1 MVLDKS
7 IETLEDLVRFLN
19 RKQSFYF
26 KLYDK
31 YLEGDYDRLDD
42 SRKHEAD
49 CNAVC
54 DDIVEC
60 IKAISDEAQVRGI
73 AKKVKFLCTLDG
85 QDEEKYILDEWLLKV
100 VRLLDDK
107 ANWNRMLAPVEGKDM
122 NNAFDAIL
130 FRLTYVAN
138 FLKELSTKTEQEY
151 YGGRRT
157 DVMPYYIGESKLK
170 EHFFYAPPHNEEDEE
185 DDTIIGYIAAVR
197 DYQTQKTKYV
207 DDEGNVCN
215 NKSQAKVFDIKG
227 KADNYS
233 YEHCPEGWT
242 HFVVAVKKSDILKEA
257 EITKYMACCYD
268 PEDYYEETNYI
279 DEDGELSCN
288 SSDAK
293 LFNTEDEAIEYADEI
308 KPIGWMS
315 FAMPFNTTLNESDN
329 TYEAK
334 RLKEMTQAE
343 FNRLAKRRDEFRSQ
357 TAISPAEKNN
367 LYADIKDF
375 EEEFRDLQDTAERLP
390 DAYIDQVCDTASYP
404 FDVAIDEVQNVEDWC
419 SEAEEFLKDD
429 INNWGVMKES
439 KKRFKETA
447 LTSKSKDDKKSMWV
461 AKIYNYD
468 DSWDEYYIDE
478 NGEAVDYPDKA
489 KVFDNEQD
497 AEEWAEENRF
507 YNWGAYASKLSE
519 SKKRF
524 KETVDSTSAAFN
536 LTKLKGYLRFE
547 TNWEYDEDYPED
559 AMLVDKVHEP
569 PRFTVKWIGP
579 KGKKH
584 PNTYCV
590 RTRRDRGESWDWETH
605 YFLKAS
611 DAAEMINLEVGTWER
626 NNESWKFESKEQL
639 FNALPE
645 SIDDFPKNTHQMYR
659 FAKQKHDDTGAVRKH
674 SGDPYWVHPEGVAKV
689 AAAYGGTD
697 IEIQAAMAHDTLE
710 DTNCSYDELEEMF
723 GDEVASIVR
732 EITNDTEEVDR
743 LGKEQ
748 YINLEL
754 ISLSHP
760 ALFVKLCDMY
770 YNQMDFPTEAQKR
783 RIIKNINYLLA
794 NREDDLNENEI
805 ALIEDILQTLLY

>member
-26 KLYDK
+26 KLYDR
-31 YLEGDYDRLDD
+31 YLEGDHNRLDD

-60 IKAISDEAQVRGI
+60 IKAISDEAQIRGV
-73 AKKVKFLCTLDG
+73 AKKPKVLCTLDG
-85 QDEEKYILDEWLLKV
+85 QDEEKYILDEWLLKI
-100 VRLLDDK
+100 VRLLDDE

-130 FRLTYVAN
+130 FRLTWIAN

-157 DVMPYYIGESKLK
+157 DVMPYYIGESKGRRKPLK
-170 EHFFYAPPHNEEDEE
+170 EL
-185 DDTIIGYIAAVR
+185 
-197 DYQTQKTKYV
+197 TQ
-207 DDEGNVCN
+207 D
-215 NKSQAKVFDIKG
+215 
-227 KADNYS
+227 
-233 YEHCPEGWT
+233 
-242 HFVVAVKKSDILKEA
+242 
-257 EITKYMACCYD
+257 
-268 PEDYYEETNYI
+268 
-279 DEDGELSCN
+279 
-288 SSDAK
+288 
-293 LFNTEDEAIEYADEI
+293 
-308 KPIGWMS
+308 
-315 FAMPFNTTLNESDN
+315 
-329 TYEAK
+329 
-334 RLKEMTQAE
+334 E
-343 FNRLAKRRDEFRSQ
+343 FNRLARRRDEFRSQ

-390 DAYIDQVCDTASYP
+390 DSYIDQVCDTASYP
-404 FDVAIDEVQNVEDWC
+404 FDVAIDEVHNVEDWC

-429 INNWGVMKES
+429 INNWGIVKEANLS
-439 KKRFKETA
+439 KKRLKET
-447 LTSKSKDDKKSMWV
+447 
-461 AKIYNYD
+461 
-468 DSWDEYYIDE
+468 
-478 NGEAVDYPDKA
+478 
-489 KVFDNEQD
+489 F
-497 AEEWAEENRF
+497 
-507 YNWGAYASKLSE
+507 
-519 SKKRF
+519 
-524 KETVDSTSAAFN
+524 DSTSAAFS

-547 TNWEYDEDYPED
+547 TKWEYDEDFLED

-579 KGKKH
+579 EGKKH

-590 RTRRDRGESWDWETH
+590 RIRRDTGESWDWETH
-605 YFLKAS
+605 YCLKAS
-611 DAAEMINLEVGTWER
+611 DAAEMINLEVGTWEH
-626 NNESWKFESKEQL
+626 NNMSWKFESKAAL
-639 FNALPE
+639 FDYLLEAIE
-645 SIDDFPKNTHQMYR
+645 DFPKNTHQMYR
-659 FAKQKHDDTGAVRKH
+659 FAKQKHDATGAIRKH
-674 SGDPYWVHPEGVAKV
+674 SGDPYWVHPEGVAKI

-710 DTNCSYDELEEMF
+710 DTNCSYEELEEMF

-732 EITNDTEEVDR
+732 EVTNDTEEVDR

-754 ISLSHP
+754 INLSHP

-770 YNQMDFPTEAQKR
+770 YNQMDFPTDAQKQR
-783 RIIKNINYLLA
+783 MIKNINYLLA

>member
-26 KLYDK
+26 KLYDR
-31 YLEGDYDRLDD
+31 YLEGDHSRLDD

-60 IKAISDEAQVRGI
+60 IKAISDEAQIRGV
-73 AKKVKFLCTLDG
+73 AKKPKVLCTLDG
-85 QDEEKYILDEWLLKV
+85 QDEERCILDEWLLKV
-100 VRLLDDK
+100 VRLLDNE

-130 FRLTYVAN
+130 FRLTWIAN
-138 FLKELSTKTEQEY
+138 FLDEISAKTEDEY

-157 DVMPYYIGESKLK
+157 DVTPYYIGESHSKNL
-170 EHFFYAPPHNEEDEE
+170 
-185 DDTIIGYIAAVR
+185 R
-197 DYQTQKTKYV
+197 DSKRM
-207 DDEGNVCN
+207 N
-215 NKSQAKVFDIKG
+215 
-227 KADNYS
+227 
-233 YEHCPEGWT
+233 
-242 HFVVAVKKSDILKEA
+242 EA
-257 EITKYMACCYD
+257 ETTKYMACCYD

-279 DEDGELSCN
+279 DEDGELRCN

-329 TYEAK
+329 TYKAK

-390 DAYIDQVCDTASYP
+390 DSYIDQVCSTSSYP

-429 INNWGVMKES
+429 INNWGIMKEASLS
-439 KKRFKETA
+439 KKRFKET
-447 LTSKSKDDKKSMWV
+447 
-461 AKIYNYD
+461 
-468 DSWDEYYIDE
+468 
-478 NGEAVDYPDKA
+478 
-489 KVFDNEQD
+489 F
-497 AEEWAEENRF
+497 
-507 YNWGAYASKLSE
+507 
-519 SKKRF
+519 
-524 KETVDSTSAAFN
+524 DSTSAAFN

-547 TNWEYDEDYPED
+547 TNWEYDEDFLED

-579 KGKKH
+579 EGKKH

-590 RTRRDRGESWDWETH
+590 RIRRDTGESWDWETH
-605 YFLKAS
+605 YCLKAS
-611 DAAEMINLEVGTWER
+611 DAAEMINLEVGTWEH
-626 NNESWKFESKEQL
+626 NNMSWKFESKEQL
-639 FNALPE
+639 PNALPE

-659 FAKQKHDDTGAVRKH
+659 FAKQKHDATGAIRKH
-674 SGDPYWVHPEGVAKV
+674 SGDPYWVHPEGVAKI

-732 EITNDTEEVDR
+732 EVTNDTEEVDR

-754 ISLSHP
+754 INLSHP

-770 YNQMDFPTEAQKR
+770 YNQMDFPTDAQKQR
-783 RIIKNINYLLA
+783 MIKNINYLLA

-805 ALIEDILQTLLY
+805 ALIEDILQTLLN

>member
-26 KLYDK
+26 KLYDR
-31 YLEGDYDRLDD
+31 YLEGDHNRLDD

-73 AKKVKFLCTLDG
+73 SKKVKVLCTLDG
-85 QDEEKYILDEWLLKV
+85 QGEERCILDEWLLKV
-100 VRLLDDK
+100 VRLLDDE
-107 ANWNRMLAPVEGKDM
+107 ANWNRMLSPVEGKDM

-130 FRLTYVAN
+130 FRLTWIAN
-138 FLKELSTKTEQEY
+138 FLKELSTKTEDEY

-157 DVMPYYIGESKLK
+157 DTMPYYIGESKLK
-170 EHFFYAPPHNEEDEE
+170 EGLGRGFGQGLFDKDSVLTSKSKDDKKPMWVAKIYNYDDSWEEYYIDENGE
-185 DDTIIGYIAAVR
+185 AV
-197 DYQTQKTKYV
+197 DYLDK
-207 DDEGNVCN
+207 
-215 NKSQAKVFDIKG
+215 AKVFNNEKD
-227 KADNYS
+227 
-233 YEHCPEGWT
+233 
-242 HFVVAVKKSDILKEA
+242 A
-257 EITKYMACCYD
+257 EEWA
-268 PEDYYEETNYI
+268 EENRFYNF
-279 DEDGELSCN
+279 GAYASKLS
-288 SSDAK
+288 
-293 LFNTEDEAIEYADEI
+293 
-308 KPIGWMS
+308 
-315 FAMPFNTTLNESDN
+315 ESK
-329 TYEAK
+329 K
-334 RLKEMTQAE
+334 RLKELTQDE
-343 FNRLAKRRDEFRSQ
+343 FNRLARRRDEFRAQ

-439 KKRFKETA
+439 KKRFKE
-447 LTSKSKDDKKSMWV
+447 
-461 AKIYNYD
+461 
-468 DSWDEYYIDE
+468 
-478 NGEAVDYPDKA
+478 AV
-489 KVFDNEQD
+489 
-497 AEEWAEENRF
+497 
-507 YNWGAYASKLSE
+507 
-519 SKKRF
+519 
-524 KETVDSTSAAFN
+524 
-536 LTKLKGYLRFE
+536 
-547 TNWEYDEDYPED
+547 
-559 AMLVDKVHEP
+559 
-569 PRFTVKWIGP
+569 
-579 KGKKH
+579 
-584 PNTYCV
+584 
-590 RTRRDRGESWDWETH
+590 
-605 YFLKAS
+605 
-611 DAAEMINLEVGTWER
+611 
-626 NNESWKFESKEQL
+626 
-639 FNALPE
+639 
-645 SIDDFPKNTHQMYR
+645 DDFPKNTHQMYR
-659 FAKQKHDDTGAVRKH
+659 FAKQKHDATGAIRKH
-674 SGDPYWVHPEGVAKV
+674 SGDPYWVHPEGVAKI
-689 AAAYGGTD
+689 ATAYGGTD

-783 RIIKNINYLLA
+783 RMIKNINYLLA

>member
-26 KLYDK
+26 KLYDR
-31 YLEGDYDRLDD
+31 YLEGDHSRLDD

-60 IKAISDEAQVRGI
+60 IKAISDEAQIRGV
-73 AKKVKFLCTLDG
+73 AKKPKVLCTLDG
-85 QDEEKYILDEWLLKV
+85 QDEERCILDEWLLKV
-100 VRLLDDK
+100 VRLLDNE

-130 FRLTYVAN
+130 FRLTWIAN
-138 FLKELSTKTEQEY
+138 FLDEISAKTEDEY

-157 DVMPYYIGESKLK
+157 DVTPYYIGESHSKNL
-170 EHFFYAPPHNEEDEE
+170 
-185 DDTIIGYIAAVR
+185 R
-197 DYQTQKTKYV
+197 DSKRM
-207 DDEGNVCN
+207 N
-215 NKSQAKVFDIKG
+215 
-227 KADNYS
+227 
-233 YEHCPEGWT
+233 
-242 HFVVAVKKSDILKEA
+242 EA
-257 EITKYMACCYD
+257 ETKYMACCYD

-279 DEDGELSCN
+279 DEDGELRCN

-315 FAMPFNTTLNESDN
+315 FAMPFNTTLNESDDN
-329 TYEAK
+329 YKSK
-334 RLKEMTQAE
+334 RLKESYYVAIIYNYDDNYDEYYIDENGKPVNYLDKAKVFDNLQDAEKWAEEHRYYNFGSYASKLSESKKRLKELTQDE
-343 FNRLAKRRDEFRSQ
+343 FNRLARRRDEFRSQ

-390 DAYIDQVCDTASYP
+390 DSYIDQVCSTSSYP

-429 INNWGVMKES
+429 INNWGIMKEASLS
-439 KKRFKETA
+439 KKRFKET
-447 LTSKSKDDKKSMWV
+447 
-461 AKIYNYD
+461 
-468 DSWDEYYIDE
+468 
-478 NGEAVDYPDKA
+478 
-489 KVFDNEQD
+489 F
-497 AEEWAEENRF
+497 
-507 YNWGAYASKLSE
+507 
-519 SKKRF
+519 
-524 KETVDSTSAAFN
+524 DSTSAAFN

-547 TNWEYDEDYPED
+547 TNWEYDEDFLED

-579 KGKKH
+579 EGKKH

-590 RTRRDRGESWDWETH
+590 RIRRDTGESWDWETH
-605 YFLKAS
+605 YCLKAS
-611 DAAEMINLEVGTWER
+611 DAAEMINLEVGTWEH
-626 NNESWKFESKEQL
+626 NNMSWKFESKEQL
-639 FNALPE
+639 PNALPE

-659 FAKQKHDDTGAVRKH
+659 FAKQKHDATGAIRKH
-674 SGDPYWVHPEGVAKV
+674 SGDPYWVHPEGVAKI

-710 DTNCSYDELEEMF
+710 DTNCSYEELEEMF

-754 ISLSHP
+754 INLSHP

-770 YNQMDFPTEAQKR
+770 YNQMDFPTDAQKQR
-783 RIIKNINYLLA
+783 MIKNINYLLA

>member
-1 MVLDKS
+1 MVLGKS

-26 KLYDK
+26 KLYDR
-31 YLEGDYDRLDD
+31 YLEGDHSRLDD

-60 IKAISDEAQVRGI
+60 IKAISDEAQIRGV
-73 AKKVKFLCTLDG
+73 AKKPKVLCTLDG
-85 QDEEKYILDEWLLKV
+85 QDEERCILDEWLLKV
-100 VRLLDDK
+100 VRLLDNE

-130 FRLTYVAN
+130 FRLTWIAN
-138 FLKELSTKTEQEY
+138 FLDEISAKTEDEY

-157 DVMPYYIGESKLK
+157 DVTPYYIGESHSKNL
-170 EHFFYAPPHNEEDEE
+170 
-185 DDTIIGYIAAVR
+185 R
-197 DYQTQKTKYV
+197 DSKRM
-207 DDEGNVCN
+207 N
-215 NKSQAKVFDIKG
+215 
-227 KADNYS
+227 
-233 YEHCPEGWT
+233 
-242 HFVVAVKKSDILKEA
+242 EA
-257 EITKYMACCYD
+257 ETTKYMACCYD

-279 DEDGELSCN
+279 DEDGELSC
-288 SSDAK
+288 SSSGAK
-293 LFNTEDEAIEYADEI
+293 LFNTKDEAIEYADEI

-315 FAMPFNTTLNESDN
+315 FAMPFNTTLNESDD
-329 TYEAK
+329 TYKSK
-334 RLKEMTQAE
+334 RLKELTQAE

-390 DAYIDQVCDTASYP
+390 DSYIDQVCSTSSYP

-429 INNWGVMKES
+429 INNWGIMKEANLS
-439 KKRFKETA
+439 KKRPKEA
-447 LTSKSKDDKKSMWV
+447 
-461 AKIYNYD
+461 
-468 DSWDEYYIDE
+468 
-478 NGEAVDYPDKA
+478 
-489 KVFDNEQD
+489 F
-497 AEEWAEENRF
+497 
-507 YNWGAYASKLSE
+507 
-519 SKKRF
+519 
-524 KETVDSTSAAFN
+524 DSTSAAFN

-547 TNWEYDEDYPED
+547 TKWEYDEDYPED

-569 PRFTVKWIGP
+569 PRFTVNWIGP
-579 KGKKH
+579 EGEKH

-590 RTRRDRGESWDWETH
+590 RTLRDRGESQNWEIH

-611 DAAEMINLEVGTWER
+611 DAAEMINLEVGTWEH
-626 NNESWKFESKEQL
+626 NNMSWKFESKEQL
-639 FNALPE
+639 PNALPE
-645 SIDDFPKNTHQMYR
+645 SIDDFPKNTRQMYR
-659 FAKQKHDDTGAVRKH
+659 FAKQKHDATGAIRKH
-674 SGDPYWVHPEGVAKV
+674 SGDPYWVHPEGVAKI

-754 ISLSHP
+754 INLSHP

-770 YNQMDFPTEAQKR
+770 YNQMDFPTDAQKQR
-783 RIIKNINYLLA
+783 MIKNINYLLA

>member
-26 KLYDK
+26 KLYDR
-31 YLEGDYDRLDD
+31 YLEGDHNRLDD

-60 IKAISDEAQVRGI
+60 IKAISEEAQDRGI
-73 AKKVKFLCTLDG
+73 AKKAKVLCTLDG
-85 QDEEKYILDEWLLKV
+85 QDEERCILDEWLLKV
-100 VRLLDDK
+100 VRLLDDE

-130 FRLTYVAN
+130 FRLTWIAN

-157 DVMPYYIGESKLK
+157 DVMPYYIGESGIK
-170 EHFFYAPPHNEEDEE
+170 E
-185 DDTIIGYIAAVR
+185 G
-197 DYQTQKTKYV
+197 
-207 DDEGNVCN
+207 
-215 NKSQAKVFDIKG
+215 
-227 KADNYS
+227 
-233 YEHCPEGWT
+233 
-242 HFVVAVKKSDILKEA
+242 KKSMWVAKIYNYDDSWEEYYIDENGEA
-257 EITKYMACCYD
+257 ETTKYMACCYD

-288 SSDAK
+288 SSGAK
-293 LFNTEDEAIEYADEI
+293 LFDTEDEAIEYADEI

-315 FAMPFNTTLNESDN
+315 FAMPFNTTLNE
-329 TYEAK
+329 AIKQK
-334 RLKEMTQAE
+334 RLKELTQDE
-343 FNRLAKRRDEFRSQ
+343 FNRLARRRDEFRSQ

-390 DAYIDQVCDTASYP
+390 DSYIDQVCSTSSYP

-429 INNWGVMKES
+429 INNWGIMKEASLS
-439 KKRFKETA
+439 KKRFKET
-447 LTSKSKDDKKSMWV
+447 
-461 AKIYNYD
+461 
-468 DSWDEYYIDE
+468 
-478 NGEAVDYPDKA
+478 
-489 KVFDNEQD
+489 F
-497 AEEWAEENRF
+497 
-507 YNWGAYASKLSE
+507 
-519 SKKRF
+519 
-524 KETVDSTSAAFN
+524 DSTSAAFN

-547 TNWEYDEDYPED
+547 TKWEYDEDFLED

-579 KGKKH
+579 EGKKH

-590 RTRRDRGESWDWETH
+590 RIRRDTGESWDWETH
-605 YFLKAS
+605 YCLKAS
-611 DAAEMINLEVGTWER
+611 DAAEMINLEVGTWEH
-626 NNESWKFESKEQL
+626 NNMSWKFESKEQL
-639 FNALPE
+639 PNALPE

-659 FAKQKHDDTGAVRKH
+659 FAKQKHDATGAIRKH
-674 SGDPYWVHPEGVAKV
+674 SGDPYWVHPEGVAKI

-710 DTNCSYDELEEMF
+710 DTNCSYEELEEMF

-754 ISLSHP
+754 INLSHP

-783 RIIKNINYLLA
+783 RMIKNINYLLA

>member
-1 MVLDKS
+1 MVLDNS

-26 KLYDK
+26 KLYDR
-31 YLEGDYDRLDD
+31 YLEGDHNRLDD

-60 IKAISDEAQVRGI
+60 IKAISEEAQDRGI
-73 AKKVKFLCTLDG
+73 AKKAKMLCTLDG
-85 QDEEKYILDEWLLKV
+85 QDEERCILDEWLLKV
-100 VRLLDDK
+100 VRLLDDE

-130 FRLTYVAN
+130 FRLTWIAN

-157 DVMPYYIGESKLK
+157 DVMPYYIGESKGRRKPLK
-170 EHFFYAPPHNEEDEE
+170 EL
-185 DDTIIGYIAAVR
+185 
-197 DYQTQKTKYV
+197 TQ
-207 DDEGNVCN
+207 D
-215 NKSQAKVFDIKG
+215 
-227 KADNYS
+227 
-233 YEHCPEGWT
+233 
-242 HFVVAVKKSDILKEA
+242 
-257 EITKYMACCYD
+257 
-268 PEDYYEETNYI
+268 
-279 DEDGELSCN
+279 
-288 SSDAK
+288 
-293 LFNTEDEAIEYADEI
+293 
-308 KPIGWMS
+308 
-315 FAMPFNTTLNESDN
+315 
-329 TYEAK
+329 
-334 RLKEMTQAE
+334 E
-343 FNRLAKRRDEFRSQ
+343 FNRLARRRDEFRTQ

-390 DAYIDQVCDTASYP
+390 DSYIDQVCDTASYP
-404 FDVAIDEVQNVEDWC
+404 FEVAIDEVQNVEDWC

-429 INNWGVMKES
+429 INNWGIVKEANLS
-439 KKRFKETA
+439 KKRLKET
-447 LTSKSKDDKKSMWV
+447 
-461 AKIYNYD
+461 
-468 DSWDEYYIDE
+468 
-478 NGEAVDYPDKA
+478 
-489 KVFDNEQD
+489 F
-497 AEEWAEENRF
+497 
-507 YNWGAYASKLSE
+507 
-519 SKKRF
+519 
-524 KETVDSTSAAFN
+524 DSTSAAFN

-547 TNWEYDEDYPED
+547 TNWEYDEDFLED

-579 KGKKH
+579 EGKKH

-590 RTRRDRGESWDWETH
+590 RIRRDTGESWNWETH
-605 YFLKAS
+605 YCLKAS
-611 DAAEMINLEVGTWER
+611 DAAEMINLEVGTWEH
-626 NNESWKFESKEQL
+626 NNMSWKFESKEQL
-639 FNALPE
+639 PNALPE

-659 FAKQKHDDTGAVRKH
+659 FAKQKHDATGAIRKH
-674 SGDPYWVHPEGVAKV
+674 SGDPYWVHPEGVAKI

-710 DTNCSYDELEEMF
+710 DTNCSYEELEEMF

-754 ISLSHP
+754 INLSHP

-783 RIIKNINYLLA
+783 RMIKNINYLLA